1 MNEQKYTRRD
11 FIKRSIKFIA
21 AAVLFPFLIN
31 RNNKAE
37 GKSSKAMAEG
47 AFNIKLDL
55 GDKKYAALKK
65 VGGSVY
71 VSIKGKQ
78 RPAIVHRISNKEVIA
93 FSSKCSH
100 LGCKVNLPKNGEV
113 KCPCHGSLF
122 DDKGKLIHGPAKN
135 DLESYSAKLKD
146 STITISG

>member
-37 GKSSKAMAEG
+37 GKSSKAIADG
-47 AFNIKLDL
+47 SFNISLDL
-55 GDKKYAALKK
+55 GDKKYASLKEA
-65 VGGSVY
+65 GGSAY

-78 RPAIVHRISNKEVIA
+78 RPAIVHRISDNKVVA
-93 FSSKCSH
+93 FSSKCTH
-100 LGCKVNLPKNGEV
+100 MGCKVNLPINGEV
-113 KCPCHGSLF
+113 QCPCHGSLF
-122 DDKGKLIHGPAKN
+122 DDKGKLIHGPAKS